1 MSKFQRLAVL
11 PIAWAAVFLALDA
24 AFYGGPAYGTFV
36 RTEVEAA
43 KALTLIGSW
52 AAALAFEKGAYQ
64 RRAWFFIGGCMAL
77 LLCRDLVT
85 LTPVFRGLGA
95 HGVNVVAGILVLSA
109 NVSQVIGTW
118 MLARTWKVAELE
130 LPGSRAAQLATVG
143 VVGVLAAV
151 FAGPSVVLS
160 GNAVLAGDL
169 TRASGVASGLG
180 DMISLWLIAPLL
192 LTALALRG
200 GLFGWPFSLLTA
212 SYVAWL
218 GYDALAI
225 LGPVMGLGPHASRTG
240 AELFRALGCLFGFSA
255 GMAQRAVVHGLRALV
270 NRRDPAAARGLAPG
284 ADVG

>member
-1 MSKFQRLAVL
+1 MSHFQRLAVL
-11 PIAWAAVFLALDA
+11 PLAWAAVFLALDA
-24 AFYGGPAYGTFV
+24 VLYGSGGYNTFV

-64 RRAWFFIGGCMAL
+64 RKAWFFIGACMAL

-85 LTPVFRGLGA
+85 LTPLLRGLGPRA
-95 HGVNVVAGILVLSA
+95 VTVLAGILVLAA

-118 MLARTWKVAELE
+118 MLARTWKVAQLE
-130 LPGSRAAQLATVG
+130 LPGSRTAQLATVA
-143 VVGVLAAV
+143 VVGLLAAA
-151 FAGPSVVLS
+151 FAGPSVVIS
-160 GNAVLAGDL
+160 GRAVLAGDL

-212 SYVAWL
+212 SYAAWL

-225 LGPVMGLGPHASRTG
+225 LGPHLGLGPHASRTG

-255 GMAQRAVVHGLRALV
+255 GMAQRTVVHSLRTLV
-270 NRRDPAAARGLAPG
+270 NRRDTPSA
-284 ADVG
+284 